1 MGSGSVVGP
10 DGARSRAGPLSLP
23 GRRRGDPRFH
33 AAAGFLALASALP
46 RNPTLRIRGE
56 SHGWTAFAIAAT
68 TTAGECSA
76 AAAVAPRPGPTASD
90 GSLARTV
97 AHTRS
102 TRGERRSTTV
112 MLVAVAAVAA
122 APAVAEGCGV
132 APYAALWA
140 ALWAAL

>member
-1 MGSGSVVGP
+1 MKLRHKVGETGGGKSGRAPPEVRALQQEIALLEDLHHPNIVKYLGTQVL
-10 DGARSRAGPLSLP
+10 GARLYIYLSY
-23 GRRRGDPRFH
+23 
-33 AAAGFLALASALP
+33 
-46 RNPTLRIRGE
+46 
-56 SHGWTAFAIAAT
+56 
-68 TTAGECSA
+68 
-76 AAAVAPRPGPTASD
+76 ASD